1 MKLEDIFDV
10 ENPHWTN
17 NLEGFLGATDAVMRI
32 FGDDEEVFK
41 ERIAEYMWLVVQRNL
56 NKDTKPRHEN
66 EVEHCGT
73 FPKDKGKPG
82 ISHLIADAYPREG
95 SWVTAFKTRQSSQD

>member
-10 ENPHWTN
+10 ENPYWTR
-17 NLEGFLGATDAVMRI
+17 NLEGFLGATDAIMRI
-32 FGDDEEVFK
+32 FGDDEEAFK
-41 ERIAEYMWLVVQRNL
+41 ERIAEYMWMVVQRNL
-56 NKDTKPRHEN
+56 NQDTKPRHEN

-95 SWVTAFKTRQSSQD
+95 SWVKRLQSSQD